1 VKLTKGTVL
10 TERYEIIEHIGSG
23 GMALVY
29 KAKDLKLERIVAI
42 KTLREEYITDMEF
55 LKRFSS
61 EARAAASLSNAN
73 IVNAYD
79 VGTEGDVYF
88 IVMEYVDGVTLKE
101 LIKKRAP
108 FGSEEVL
115 SVAIQIADALSHAH
129 KNGIIHRDIK
139 PQNIIVT
146 KDGVVKVTDF
156 GIARNADAETTTS
169 SGAMGSVHYFSP
181 EQARGKFVDF
191 RSDIYSLGIV
201 MFEMATGSL
210 PFDGD
215 TAVTVALKHIS
226 EPLPDVRDINPNIS
240 MSAFKILR
248 KAAAKSLAQRYDSAE
263 SMLKDLKKAMIDD
276 SGRFVKEPIE
286 LIGTRK
292 MDTQELERINDFSE
306 EALNEFDEY
315 EEDFDDEEY
324 EDDEDFDYEEEYAAD
339 KRTDLDYENELDKQ
353 SERKII
359 IAAIITGVA
368 IIILVTAIGL
378 WLYRGRDANEEYVP
392 PYSTEAETMPTLGG
406 MDIDEARA
414 VLEEIGLVVGTV
426 EEVYSDDIPAG
437 IIARYYPE
445 QGTEVEYG
453 DEVNIT
459 ISRGSGRILIPNVT
473 GYLFN
478 NVVLMQE
485 FADNI
490 FVYEEIQV
498 FDDDIPIGVVVSQ
511 EPAAGAYATRGQTI
525 RLEVSMGREIRN
537 VIVPLIIGATE
548 EVAKLRLEEAGL
560 RIGQIAA
567 AYHAEFPTGQVSMQN
582 FAGGV
587 EVTEGTVI
595 TFVVSLGP
603 RPGTEPNEPDTGTQP
618 PPNETQPQPPDEPPR
633 IPDRTETVTIAA
645 PTEALSLGPIQVRVD
660 KVTNGVV
667 ENVFEQAGLLMGN
680 FPLSV
685 NVTGA
690 GSFEVKVYVNGQMLS
705 SQMFD

>member
-1 VKLTKGTVL
+1 MKLTKGVVL
-10 TERYEIIEHIGSG
+10 MERYEIIEHIGSG
-23 GMALVY
+23 GMAIVY

-101 LIKKRAP
+101 LINKRAP

-115 SVAIQIADALSHAH
+115 SVAIQIADALAHAH

-226 EPLPDVRDINPNIS
+226 EPLPDIRDINPDIS
-240 MSAFKILR
+240 ISVFKIIR

-306 EALNEFDEY
+306 DILDDY
-315 EEDFDDEEY
+315 DDDE
-324 EDDEDFDYEEEYAAD
+324 DDFDYEDDYDNDEEID
-339 KRTDLDYENELDKQ
+339 SNYEDELDKQ

-368 IIILVTAIGL
+368 IIILITAIGL
-378 WLYRGRDANEEYVP
+378 WLYRGRGDNENNAPQENI
-392 PYSTEAETMPTLGG
+392 EAETMPTLGG
-406 MDIDEARA
+406 MDIGEARTI
-414 VLEEIGLVVGTV
+414 LEAIGLTIGTI

-445 QGTEVEYG
+445 QGSEVEYG

-459 ISRGSGRILIPNVT
+459 ISRGSGRALIPDVT
-473 GYLFN
+473 GDLFE
-478 NVVLMQE
+478 NVVLME
-485 FADNI
+485 VFAEDI
-490 FVYEEIQV
+490 FSYEEIQV

-511 EPAAGAYATRGQTI
+511 NPAAGVYATRGQTI
-525 RLEVSMGREIRN
+525 RIEVSMGREIRN
-537 VIVPLIIGATE
+537 VIVPLLVGETE

-560 RIGQIAA
+560 RIGQVAA
-567 AYHAEFPTGQVSMQN
+567 AYHADFPAGQVSMQN

-603 RPGTEPNEPDTGTQP
+603 RPGTEPNEPDNTGT
-618 PPNETQPQPPDEPPR
+618 PPNEPPTQPPDEPPQ
-633 IPDRTETVTIAA
+633 IPSRTETISIPT
-645 PTEALSLGPIQVRVD
+645 PTEALALGPIQIRVT
-660 KVTNGVV
+660 KVSDGVTDV
-667 ENVFEQAGLLMGN
+667 VFEQAGLLMGN
-680 FPLSV
+680 FPLPV
-685 NVTGA
+685 TVTGT
-690 GSFEVKVYVNGQMLS
+690 GSFEVRVYVNRQLQT